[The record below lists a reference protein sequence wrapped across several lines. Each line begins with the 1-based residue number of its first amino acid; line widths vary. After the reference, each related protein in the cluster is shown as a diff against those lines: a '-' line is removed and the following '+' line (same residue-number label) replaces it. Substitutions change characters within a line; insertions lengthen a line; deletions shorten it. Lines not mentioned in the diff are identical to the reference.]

1 MKAFLD
7 KKLEKFLSRKLLV
20 WITST
25 GLLLAD
31 AINGEQWVAVAL
43 IYIGLQGA
51 ADIAAKWKFG
61 QQGN

>member
-20 WITST
+20 WFTST

-31 AINGEQWVAVAL
+31 SISGEQWVAVSL
-43 IYIGLQGA
+43 VYIGLEGA
-51 ADIAAKWKFG
+51 ADIAARWKFG
-61 QQGN
+61 SNK